1 MRRLI
6 GVALAI
12 AVIAAGCGDSDGDSA
27 GAAGQTSSGGV
38 DIERTTDSMTKA
50 QYVAHFN
57 AVCRR
62 AWPEIRENTAEYS
75 KFQNPGLSEKKLFA
89 KVVRYSFMAGFDF
102 HVFNPMH
109 ELGTPADSSEHQGTT
124 MNFAMKEA
132 VERAIHRMWLH
143 SPAQLA
149 ALFAD
154 YNQAARRYG
163 LDECLIAGSHLP
175 HVEA

>member
-6 GVALAI
+6 GGALAI
-12 AVIAAGCGDSDGDSA
+12 AVFAAGCGGDSA
-27 GAAGQTSSGGV
+27 GAPSQGAATK
-38 DIERTTDSMTKA
+38 RTTDSMTKA
-50 QYVAHFN
+50 EFVAHFN
-57 AVCRR
+57 HVCRR
-62 AWPEIRENTAEYS
+62 AWPEIRKNAAEYS
-75 KFQNPGLSEKKLFA
+75 RFQNPRLSEKKLFA

-102 HVFNPMH
+102 HIFNPMH

-132 VERAIHRMWLH
+132 VERAIHREWVN
-143 SPAQLA
+143 SPAQLT

-163 LDECLIAGSHLP
+163 LDQCLVAGPHLP
-175 HVEA
+175 SVKA

>member
-1 MRRLI
+1 MCHLI
-6 GVALAI
+6 GTALAT
-12 AVIAAGCGDSDGDSA
+12 AVFAAGCGGGGDSA
-27 GAAGQTSSGGV
+27 GAPGQSSSGGT
-38 DIERTTDSMTKA
+38 DTERTTDAMTKA
-50 QYVAHFN
+50 QFVAHFN
-57 AVCRR
+57 GVCRR
-62 AWPEIRENTAEYS
+62 AWPLIRENAAEYS
-75 KFQNPGLSEKKLFA
+75 RAQNPRLSEKKLFA

-102 HVFNPMH
+102 HIFNPMH

-143 SPAQLA
+143 SPAQLV

-163 LDECLIAGSHLP
+163 LDECVVAGPHLP
-175 HVEA
+175 SVKA

>member
-6 GVALAI
+6 GAALAVVMI
-12 AVIAAGCGDSDGDSA
+12 ASGCGGSGGGSDGEASA
-27 GAAGQTSSGGV
+27 GGV
-38 DIERTTDSMTKA
+38 DTERTTDAMTKA
-50 QYVAHFN
+50 QFVAHFN
-57 AVCRR
+57 DVCRR
-62 AWPEIRENTAEYS
+62 AWPEIRRNAAQYGRL
-75 KFQNPGLSEKKLFA
+75 QDPHLGEKELFA

-102 HVFNPMH
+102 HIFNPIH
-109 ELGTPADSSEHQGTT
+109 ELGAPGDQAEHQGTT
-124 MNFAMKEA
+124 VIFTMKEA
-132 VERAIHRMWLH
+132 VEPAIHRVWLH

-154 YNQAARRYG
+154 YNRAARRYG